1 MVYRD
6 AIMAVVNIYEAK
18 TNLSK
23 LVDQASAGE
32 DVIIGR
38 SGKPLAR
45 LTRLAPKKRPV
56 RFGVLKGK
64 LDVAEDFDAPL
75 PASVLGAFEKA

>member
-1 MVYRD
+1 MP
-6 AIMAVVNIYEAK
+6 IVNIYEAK

-23 LVDQASAGE
+23 LVDQASSGE

-38 SGKPLAR
+38 NGKPLAR
-45 LTRLAPKKRPV
+45 LTRFAPEKRSV

-64 LDVAEDFDAPL
+64 LKVADDFDEAL
-75 PASVLGAFEKA
+75 PGSLQAAFERG

>member
-1 MVYRD
+1 MP
-6 AIMAVVNIYEAK
+6 IVNIYEAK

-23 LVDQASAGE
+23 LVDQASSGE

-45 LTRLAPKKRPV
+45 LTRYAPDKRTV

-64 LDVAEDFDAPL
+64 LQVADDFDAALPGPL
-75 PASVLGAFEKA
+75 QAAFERG